1 MKNLKLP
8 GAKGKTYFY
17 SAVFIFCVLIYSGC
31 TTLENTA
38 KGIVGIS
45 TRELE
50 ENRIN
55 AVKKVFASGYD
66 DCYAKVLGILRDIK
80 AYVYA
85 EDKKNNLIAVY
96 ISESDTTPVGVY
108 LKKIDELNTQ
118 VEISSPSTFGKE
130 LISNGV
136 FFGLEKQVPKK

>member
-1 MKNLKLP
+1 MNLKLS
-8 GAKGKTYFY
+8 GAIKKTYFY
-17 SAVFIFCVLIYSGC
+17 SAVFIFCILIYSGC
-31 TTLENTA
+31 AALGDAA
-38 KGIVGIS
+38 KGIAGIS
-45 TRELE
+45 TRQLE
-50 ENRIN
+50 KNRIN
-55 AVKKVFASGYD
+55 SVKKVFAYGYD
-66 DCYAKVLGILRDIK
+66 DCYAKVSGILRDIK

-108 LKKIDELNTQ
+108 LKKIDEFNTQ

-136 FFGLEKQVPKK
+136 FSGLEKKVSKK

>member
-8 GAKGKTYFY
+8 DAMKKNNVY

-31 TTLENTA
+31 ATLEEAA
-38 KGIVGIS
+38 KGIAGIS

-50 ENRIN
+50 KNRIN
-55 AVKKVFASGYD
+55 AVKKVFAYGYD
-66 DCYAKVLGILRDIK
+66 DCHSKVSEILKDIK

-108 LKKIDELNTQ
+108 LKKIDEFNTQ

-130 LISNGV
+130 FISNGV
-136 FFGLEKQVPKK
+136 FSGLEKQVSKK